1 MQLLLILSKKT
12 ANIVL
17 LALTIAA
24 AALIS
29 CNNDGIYRT
38 DEGAIWAT
46 QYHIK
51 YKAPRPMTDSI
62 ISTLRRVEMSVSAFN
77 DSSIVSRINRNEP
90 VTADSLFVKVFTG
103 SQTVNRLSRGA
114 FDPTLSPLIELWGF
128 GRNRHLTAAPSD
140 SLVRQTMGYVGIAEC
155 SIGTK
160 HEIKKKHPLTQFNF
174 SAIAKGL
181 ACDEVGRMMQRN
193 GITDYMIE
201 IGGEVALHGL
211 NERGGKWR
219 LSVDAPVTDAS
230 DPAAHHRL
238 AMIDVTSCGV
248 ATSGNYRN
256 YHEVKGKT
264 VGHTINPV
272 TGYPTDNGCLSAT
285 VIAPDCMMADALA
298 TSCMV
303 MNPDSAL
310 TMIERLPD
318 TEVLMVMA
326 GTPYKTVTSKGF
338 PNLHN

>member
-1 MQLLLILSKKT
+1 
-12 ANIVL
+12 
-17 LALTIAA
+17 
-24 AALIS
+24 
-29 CNNDGIYRT
+29 
-38 DEGAIWAT
+38 
-46 QYHIK
+46 
-51 YKAPRPMTDSI
+51 MTDSI
-62 ISTLRRVEMSVSAFN
+62 LATLSRVEMSVSVFN
-77 DSSIVSRINRNEP
+77 DSSLVSRLNRNESS
-90 VTADSLFVKVFTG
+90 VADSILATVFEV
-103 SQTVNRLSRGA
+103 SQVVNHLSHGA
-114 FDPTLSPLIELWGF
+114 FDPTLGPLIELWGF
-128 GRNRHLTAAPSD
+128 GRNRQLLMTPAD
-140 SLVRQTMGYVGIAEC
+140 SLVKKTMEYVGIADCTIDTE
-155 SIGTK
+155 

-238 AMIDVTSCGV
+238 AMIDETSCGV

-264 VGHTINPV
+264 VGHTISPV